1 MMEWVFGEFRMKYTN
16 KHNVPQEIINA
27 VHNDNYTKGE
37 AIISVTGLLQPP
49 QIRLLALEHADKL
62 VVDISDEIW
71 KLLGQSVHTILERAN
86 EDNKDTITEQR
97 MFAKVN
103 DWTISGQ
110 TDSID
115 IKGNILK
122 DYKVTSVWSVVSAK
136 TEGKAEWE
144 QQLNLYA
151 WLYRQNTGKNIDQ
164 LNIIAITRDW
174 NKNQYRRSGG
184 NYPPSPIS
192 VIEVK
197 LWTNEEQEEFVK
209 ERVSIHQ
216 DAEVGYLISN
226 ELPICTDAERWRRK
240 DTYRVEKKGRKSAVR
255 VLDTQDEADKF
266 MEGHKDEKQMSI
278 VFAKGECIRCA
289 DYCDVSEFCNQ
300 YKKEVANA
308 N

>member
-1 MMEWVFGEFRMKYTN
+1 MKYTN

-300 YKKEVANA
+300 YKNEESK
-308 N
+308 